1 MRYPLPMLQARAA
14 RLFAER
20 FGRAPEGVA
29 YAPGRVNL
37 IGEHTDYNEGFVLP
51 TAIDRGIAVAFSRSE
66 GPSVFVSSR
75 YGEAEPFFARKPE
88 HGIVRGWARYAAGMA
103 WALQQEF
110 EAPIADVWALTDA
123 DLPAGS
129 GLSSSAALEVA
140 VGLALCRASEL
151 EIAAKKLALLAQRAE
166 SEYVGVRCGVMDMFA
181 IALSQKGSALF
192 LDTRSLEFEH
202 VPLPQGVSIAILDTG
217 VRRELAGSAYNQR
230 REECAQAAV
239 AIGVESLRD
248 ADEEMLGAS
257 PLLSD
262 LLLRRARHVIREN
275 RRCKDFAAA
284 LRAHSTEPLGRLL
297 RESHAS
303 LRDDFEVSS
312 PELDA
317 MVECAVGASGCLG
330 ARMTGAGFGGSCLA
344 LVESERAGG
353 FLEEVRAAYFQRTGI
368 EGEIWVCQSGT
379 SATVI

>member
-1 MRYPLPMLQARAA
+1 MRYPLPMLQERAA

-75 YGEAEPFFARKPE
+75 YGEAEPFYARE
-88 HGIVRGWARYAAGMA
+88 AERGARGWARYAAGMA
-103 WALQQEF
+103 WALHQEF
-110 EAPIADVWALTDA
+110 DAPIADVLAFTDA

-151 EIAAKKLALLAQRAE
+151 EIAPKKLALLAHQAE
-166 SEYVGVRCGVMDMFA
+166 SEFVGVRCGVMDMFA

-230 REECAQAAV
+230 REECAQAAA

-248 ADEEMLGAS
+248 ADEGMLGS
-257 PLLSD
+257 GPPLSD
-262 LLLRRARHVIREN
+262 LLLRRVRHVIREN
-275 RRCKDFAAA
+275 RRCEDFAAA

-379 SATVI
+379 SATVT

>member
-1 MRYPLPMLQARAA
+1 MRYPLPMLQERAA

-75 YGEAEPFFARKPE
+75 FGEAEAFFARE
-88 HGIVRGWARYAAGMA
+88 AERGARGWDRYVAGMA

-110 EAPIADVWALTDA
+110 GASIADVLAYTDA

-151 EIAAKKLALLAQRAE
+151 EIAPKKLALLAHRAE

-181 IALSQKGSALF
+181 IALSRQGCALF

-239 AIGVESLRD
+239 ALGVESLRD
-248 ADEEMLGAS
+248 ADEGMLGSS
-257 PLLSD
+257 PPLSD
-262 LLLRRARHVIREN
+262 TLLRRARHVIREN
-275 RRCKDFAAA
+275 RRCEDFAAA
-284 LRAHSTEPLGRLL
+284 LRAPTTEPLGRLL
-297 RESHAS
+297 SESHAS

-379 SATVI
+379 SATVT

>member
-1 MRYPLPMLQARAA
+1 MGYPLPMVQERVT
-14 RLFAER
+14 RLFTER

-37 IGEHTDYNEGFVLP
+37 IGEHTDYNEGLVLP
-51 TAIDRGIAVAFSRSE
+51 TTIDRGIAVAFSRSE
-66 GPSVFVSSR
+66 GPSVLVSSQF
-75 YGEAEPFFARKPE
+75 GESEPFVADMVE
-88 HGIVRGWARYAAGMA
+88 RGVQGWSRYAAGMA

-110 EAPIADVWALTDA
+110 DSPVADVLAFTDA

-140 VGLALCRASEL
+140 VGLAFCRASEL
-151 EIAAKKLALLAQRAE
+151 EITPKRLALLAHRAE

-181 IALSQKGSALF
+181 IALSKEGFALF

-202 VPLPQGVSIAILDTG
+202 VPLPRGVSIAILDTG
-217 VRRELAGSAYNQR
+217 VRRELASSAYNQR
-230 REECAQAAV
+230 CKECAQAA
-239 AIGVESLRD
+239 AALGVGSLRD
-248 ADEEMLGAS
+248 ADEEMLDSS
-257 PLLSD
+257 PHLND
-262 LLLRRARHVIREN
+262 VLLRRARHVIREN
-275 RRCKDFAAA
+275 RRCEEFAAA
-284 LRAHSTEPLGRLL
+284 LRAHLTEPLGCLL
-297 RESHAS
+297 QESHAS

-312 PELDA
+312 IELDA
-317 MVECAVGASGCLG
+317 MVECAVEAGGCLG

-344 LVESERAGG
+344 LVVSEQTGG

-379 SATVI
+379 SATVT

>member
-1 MRYPLPMLQARAA
+1 MRYPLPMLQERAA
-14 RLFAER
+14 LLFAER

-51 TAIDRGIAVAFSRSE
+51 TAIDRGIAVAFRRSE

-75 YGEAEPFFARKPE
+75 YGEAEPFCVREPKR
-88 HGIVRGWARYAAGMA
+88 IVRGWARYAAGMA
-103 WALQQEF
+103 WVLQQEF
-110 EAPIADVWALTDA
+110 EAPIADVWAFTDA

-140 VGLALCRASEL
+140 VGLALCRASQL
-151 EIAAKKLALLAQRAE
+151 EIAPKKLALLAQRAE

-181 IALSQKGSALF
+181 IALSQKGSALI

-248 ADEEMLGAS
+248 ADEEMLDSS
-257 PLLSD
+257 PPLSD
-262 LLLRRARHVIREN
+262 LSLRRARHVIREN

-303 LRDDFEVSS
+303 LRDNFEVSS

-379 SATVI
+379 SATVT